1 MTIRV
6 PFEELIGKTCQDVKT
21 LPGIPGKKP
30 DAMWFKTD
38 DDNEYILE
46 HEQDCCEL
54 VWIEELEGD
63 INDLIGSPILLAE
76 EASNRWHSTDTNRI
90 MHTLHN
96 RGPIPGSEDSYT
108 WTFYKLAT
116 IKGYVDI
123 RFYGTSNGYYSE
135 EVSFFRIK

>member
-1 MTIRV
+1 MAIRV
-6 PFEELIGKTCQDVKT
+6 PFEELIGKTCTAVKT
-21 LPGIPGKKP
+21 LPGIPGHKP
-30 DAMWFKTD
+30 NSVWFKTD
-38 DDNEYILE
+38 TDHEYVLE
-46 HEQDCCEL
+46 HEQDCCES
-54 VWIEELEGD
+54 VWIEELEGNLD
-63 INDLIGSPILLAE
+63 DLIGSPILLAE
-76 EASNRWHSTDTNRI
+76 EASNRWNSNDTNRI

-96 RGPIPGSEDSYT
+96 RGQIPGSDDSYT